1 MADTATPDRR
11 PTPPR
16 DHDKG
21 SRPQSSPHASR
32 SQGNQEAEAGR
43 IERTASSI
51 VSRPSTTSHVL
62 RVDGYSH
69 LVGVLQPGEH
79 VDSCVFDAGG
89 HSWRLQ
95 LYPNGSNDQTHRSHI
110 GVFLQLAAAAGHP
123 SDGDGRVRAR
133 PRFSLVDSA
142 GDKPAAAP
150 PSHDAGFHS
159 FGHGD
164 GWGFQS
170 IISREELERS
180 EYLRDDCFAIQCDVD
195 VTTVRK
201 CHDHPVFIS
210 QNFSENRVSDA
221 T

>member
-1 MADTATPDRR
+1 MSLAA
-11 PTPPR
+11 
-16 DHDKG
+16 
-21 SRPQSSPHASR
+21 A
-32 SQGNQEAEAGR
+32 AGR
-43 IERTASSI
+43 IVRTASAI

-110 GVFLQLAAAAGHP
+110 GVFLQLAAAGGHP

-150 PSHDAGFHS
+150 PSHNAGFHS

>member
-1 MADTATPDRR
+1 MSLAA
-11 PTPPR
+11 
-16 DHDKG
+16 
-21 SRPQSSPHASR
+21 AV
-32 SQGNQEAEAGR
+32 AGR
-43 IERTASSI
+43 IVRTASAI

-95 LYPNGSNDQTHRSHI
+95 LYPNGSNDQKNRSHI
-110 GVFLQLAAAAGHP
+110 GVFLQLAAAGGHP

-133 PRFSLVDSA
+133 PRFSLVDVA
-142 GDKPAAAP
+142 GKPA
-150 PSHDAGFHS
+150 PSRDAGVHGFYH
-159 FGHGD
+159 GHY
-164 GWGFQS
+164 WGFKDF
-170 IISREELERS
+170 IAREELERS

-210 QNFSENRVSDA
+210 QNISENRVSD
-221 T
+221 TT